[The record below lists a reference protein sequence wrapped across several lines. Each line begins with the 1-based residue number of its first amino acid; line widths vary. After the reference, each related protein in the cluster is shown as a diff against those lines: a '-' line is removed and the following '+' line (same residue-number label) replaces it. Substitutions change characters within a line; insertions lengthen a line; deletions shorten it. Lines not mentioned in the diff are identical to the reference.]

1 MSKGNKPK
9 KAKINKKKKENIQA
23 VKEVKNEEIL
33 VNEDSNEKIK
43 NKKANKI
50 NSKNKA
56 TKNEGN
62 SSNLKKQKS
71 KQKDEEKNLDEA
83 VTEDGII
90 DDEKELD
97 NLQKKVDEAIEDIT
111 IKEEIDKE
119 VQEKEVKK
127 NIYDMIKINKKIK
140 RTIVISLIVVILVLL
155 LSTGFALIN
164 MNSNK
169 IISNTYINGVN
180 VSGKTKAEAK
190 EILNNKYANK
200 ANKEVTLKYQDFET
214 KMTPSSIEYNFKID
228 NAVDEAYSVAR
239 NNNILKDNYEILFH
253 MFVKKNIQLE
263 DEYNMEFLDQFIDG
277 ISSKLPEVV
286 KQPSYN
292 VDGEILFIYP
302 GNDGV
307 IINKNELKK
316 AIIAAVKNQDEK
328 SIVEIPAT
336 KESPEKINLDKIY
349 SEVKKDPKDASYDEA
364 TGKLTLEE
372 NGVDFAITK
381 EEASKLLLEKKDEYQ
396 IPLKVV
402 KPKVTVKDLK
412 NVAEKIFSD
421 TISTYSTRYNG
432 GLADRTTNLRI
443 AANKINGYI
452 LGPGE
457 VFSFNKVVG
466 KRTVEAGYRN
476 APIFSGGKIV
486 DDIGGGI
493 CQIATTLYNTALL
506 GDFQIVERHKHGL
519 PVSYE
524 KPGRDATVYYGV
536 LDFKFK
542 NNRNYPVRINA
553 GVHGGI
559 VNITI
564 TGAKG
569 ADVRVNVGSEKV
581 RVIPKK
587 EIVEYDNN
595 MYEGEE
601 KVLKEGIDGSEVITF
616 SERIVNGVSEGRTQ
630 LSRDVVSPIDRV
642 IVKGTKKKVEKNPK
656 PETKPEV
663 REEKPKEE
671 NNASTNT
678 DNKQGE

>member
-23 VKEVKNEEIL
+23 VKEVKNEEVL
-33 VNEDSNEKIK
+33 VNEESNEKLK

-71 KQKDEEKNLDEA
+71 KQKDEE
-83 VTEDGII
+83 
-90 DDEKELD
+90 
-97 NLQKKVDEAIEDIT
+97 KKVDEAIEDIT

-316 AIIAAVKNQDEK
+316 SIIAAVKNQDEK

-381 EEASKLLLEKKDEYQ
+381 EEASKLLLEKKEEYQ

>member
-23 VKEVKNEEIL
+23 VKEGKNEEVL
-33 VNEDSNEKIK
+33 VNEESNEKLK

-71 KQKDEEKNLDEA
+71 KQKDEEK
-83 VTEDGII
+83 
-90 DDEKELD
+90 
-97 NLQKKVDEAIEDIT
+97 KVDEAIEDIT

-127 NIYDMIKINKKIK
+127 NIYDLIKINKKIK

-190 EILNNKYANK
+190 EVLNNKYANK

-228 NAVDEAYSVAR
+228 NAVDEAYSLAR
-239 NNNILKDNYEILFH
+239 NNNILKDNYEILLH
-253 MFVKKNIQLE
+253 MFVKKNIQLQ

-506 GDFQIVERHKHGL
+506 GDFQIIERHKHGL